1 MQLPFGSYGTVYV
14 RLTPFPDQEREI
26 LFSAGRLMQV
36 IHVQQKGNPN
46 NMEQFLNLISKEMES
61 AFAEAGYDSA
71 LGRVTVSNRP
81 DLCEYQC
88 NGAMAGAKRYKKA
101 PFMIADDVAKALGDK
116 NGGAGSSVFS
126 KVDVVKPGFLNLDVR
141 ESFLQSYLQQMAA
154 DDRLGM
160 PLPEKPEKIIID
172 YGGPNVAKPLH
183 VGHLRSA
190 VIGESVKRIAR
201 FHGEDVIGDIHLGDW
216 GLQMGL
222 VITELKKRMP
232 ELPYFDPSYTDSYP
246 EEAPFTVSEL
256 EEIYPFAS
264 AKSKQDPDYY
274 AEAMDNTRR
283 LQDGE
288 RGLYAL
294 WQKIVAVSVADMKRN
309 YANLDVTFDLWNGE
323 ASVHPVIPG
332 MVEDMKKTGVAYES
346 QGALVID
353 VSKETDSKEIP
364 PCIVLKSDG
373 ASLYTTTDLATIKE
387 RVETY
392 DPDKIIYITDKRQE
406 LHFTQVFRAAA
417 KSGLV
422 PEKTQLV
429 HIGFGTMNGRDGK
442 PFKTREGGVMRLET
456 LIADIDEEMLSK
468 ISTNPEIP
476 AEEAERTSR
485 QVALAALKYG
495 DLSNQASKDYIFDIE
510 KFTSFEG
517 DTGPYILYTI
527 VRMRSILQRYAAQA
541 GAKDPASLKTG
552 EPASPVEKKLMMDI
566 AGFNAMMEGAYTDC
580 APHRICAYIYQLSN
594 DFNSFY
600 HATRIL
606 TEENTAQKEAWIAL
620 LHLTERVLTCCI
632 DVLGF
637 SAPERM

>member
-1 MQLPFGSYGTVYV
+1 
-14 RLTPFPDQEREI
+14 
-26 LFSAGRLMQV
+26 
-36 IHVQQKGNPN
+36 
-46 NMEQFLNLISKEMES
+46 MES
-61 AFAEAGYDSA
+61 AFEAAGYDSA

-88 NGAMAGAKRYKKA
+88 NGAMAGAKRYHKA
-101 PFMIADDVAKALGDK
+101 PFMIADDVAKALAAK
-116 NGGAGSSVFS
+116 NEGTGSDVFS
-126 KVDVVKPGFLNLDVR
+126 KVEVVKPGFLNLDVD
-141 ESFLQSYLQQMAA
+141 ESFLRSYLQEMSV

-160 PLPEKPEKIIID
+160 PVPEKAEKIIID

-190 VIGESVKRIAR
+190 VIGEAVKRIAR

-232 ELPYFDPSYTDSYP
+232 DLPYFDPDYTGEYP

-283 LQDGE
+283 LQEGE

-294 WQKIVAVSVADMKRN
+294 WQKIVGVSVADMKRN
-309 YANLDVTFDLWNGE
+309 YENLNVSFDLWNGE

-332 MVEDMKKTGVAYES
+332 MVEDMKKGGYAYES

-353 VSKETDSKEIP
+353 VAEETDAKEIP

-387 RVETY
+387 RVEKY
-392 DPDKIIYITDKRQE
+392 NPDKIIYITDKRQE
-406 LHFTQVFRAAA
+406 LHFTQVFRAAV
-417 KSGLV
+417 KSGLAG
-422 PEKTQLV
+422 PDTKLI
-429 HIGFGTMNGRDGK
+429 HIGFGTMNGKDGK

-456 LIADIDEEMLSK
+456 LIADIDAEMLSK

-476 AEEAERTSR
+476 AGEAEQTSR

-527 VRMRSILQRYAAQA
+527 VRMRSILQRYAAEPD
-541 GAKDPASLKTG
+541 AKDPASLRTG
-552 EPASPVEKKLMMDI
+552 VPASAVEKKLMMDI

-606 TEENTAQKEAWIAL
+606 TEQDQAQKESWIAL
-620 LHLTERVLTCCI
+620 LHLTERVLPCCI
-632 DVLGF
+632 NVLGF

>member
-1 MQLPFGSYGTVYV
+1 
-14 RLTPFPDQEREI
+14 
-26 LFSAGRLMQV
+26 
-36 IHVQQKGNPN
+36 
-46 NMEQFLNLISKEMES
+46 MEQFLNLISKEMES
-61 AFAEAGYDSA
+61 AFEAAGYDSA

-88 NGAMAGAKRYKKA
+88 NGAMAGAKRYRKA
-101 PFMIADDVAKALGDK
+101 PFMIADDVAKALTEK
-116 NGGAGSSVFS
+116 NDGTGSNVFS
-126 KVDVVKPGFLNLDVR
+126 KVEVVKPGFLNLDVK
-141 ESFLQSYLQQMAA
+141 ESFLQSYLREMSA
-154 DDRLGM
+154 DERLGM

-232 ELPYFDPSYTDSYP
+232 DLPYFDPDFKGGYP
-246 EEAPFTVSEL
+246 EDAPFTVSEL

-264 AKSKQDPDYY
+264 AKSKKDPEYY

-283 LQDGE
+283 LQEGE

-294 WQKIVAVSVADMKRN
+294 WQKIVGVSVADMKRN
-309 YANLDVTFDLWNGE
+309 YENLDVSFDLWNGE

-332 MVEDMKKTGVAYES
+332 MVRDMKES
-346 QGALVID
+346 GCAHESKGALVID
-353 VSKETDSKEIP
+353 VSRETDSKEIP

-387 RVETY
+387 RVEKY
-392 DPDKIIYITDKRQE
+392 DPDRIIYITDKRQE
-406 LHFTQVFRAAA
+406 LHFTQVFRAARKA
-417 KSGLV
+417 GLTGT
-422 PEKTQLV
+422 ETELV
-429 HIGFGTMNGRDGK
+429 HIGFGTMNGKDGK

-456 LIADIDEEMLSK
+456 LIADIDAEMLSK
-468 ISTNPEIP
+468 ISTNPDIP
-476 AEEAERTSR
+476 AEEAQETSR
-485 QVALAALKYG
+485 RVALAALKYG

-527 VRMRSILQRYAAQA
+527 VRMRSILQRYLAEEGASAPAELALGVPA
-541 GAKDPASLKTG
+541 GD
-552 EPASPVEKKLMMDI
+552 VEKKLMMDL
-566 AGFNAMMEGAYTDC
+566 AGFNAMMEGAYSDL
-580 APHRICAYIYQLSN
+580 APHRVCAYIYQVSN

-600 HATRIL
+600 HSTRIL
-606 TEENTAQKEAWIAL
+606 AEKDKEQKESWIAL
-620 LHLTERVLTCCI
+620 LCLTERVLSRCI

>member
-1 MQLPFGSYGTVYV
+1 M
-14 RLTPFPDQEREI
+14 D
-26 LFSAGRLMQV
+26 
-36 IHVQQKGNPN
+36 
-46 NMEQFLNLISKEMES
+46 QFLNLISKEMAS
-61 AFAEAGYDSA
+61 AFEAAGYDSA

-88 NGAMAGAKRYKKA
+88 NGAMAGAKRYRKA
-101 PFMIADDVAKALGDK
+101 PFMIADDIAKILKEK
-116 NGGAGSSVFS
+116 NDGAGSAVFS
-126 KVDVVKPGFLNLDVR
+126 KAEVVKPGFLNLDVS
-141 ESFLQSYLQQMAA
+141 ESFLQSYLQQMAG
-154 DDRLGM
+154 DSRLGM

-190 VIGESVKRIAR
+190 VIGEAVKRIAR

-232 ELPYFDPSYTDSYP
+232 DLPYFDPDFKGDYP

-264 AKSKQDPDYY
+264 ARSKEDPEYY
-274 AEAMDNTRR
+274 AEAMDTTRR
-283 LQDGE
+283 LQEGE
-288 RGLYAL
+288 RGFYAL

-309 YANLDVTFDLWNGE
+309 YENLNVTFDLWNGE

-332 MVEDMKKTGVAYES
+332 MVADLKAGGYAYES

-353 VSKETDSKEIP
+353 VSRETDSKEIP

-387 RVETY
+387 RVEKY
-392 DPDKIIYITDKRQE
+392 HPDRIIYITDKRQE
-406 LHFTQVFRAAA
+406 LHFTQVFRAAQ

-422 PEKTQLV
+422 GPETELV
-429 HIGFGTMNGRDGK
+429 HIGFGTMNGKDGK

-456 LIADIDEEMLSK
+456 LIADIDAEMLSK

-476 AEEAERTSR
+476 AEEAAETSR

-527 VRMRSILQRYAAQA
+527 VRMRSILQRYMTEE
-541 GAKDPASLKTG
+541 GSSDPADLALGT
-552 EPASPVEKKLMMDI
+552 PASEVEKKLMMDL
-566 AGFNAMMEGAYTDC
+566 AGFNAMMEGAYTDI
-580 APHRICAYIYQLSN
+580 APHRVCAYIYQVSN

-606 TEENTAQKEAWIAL
+606 TEQDKAQKESWIAL
-620 LHLTERVLTCCI
+620 LHLTERVLSTCI

>member
-1 MQLPFGSYGTVYV
+1 
-14 RLTPFPDQEREI
+14 
-26 LFSAGRLMQV
+26 
-36 IHVQQKGNPN
+36 
-46 NMEQFLNLISKEMES
+46 MEQFLNLISKEMES
-61 AFAEAGYDSA
+61 AFEAAGYDSA

-88 NGAMAGAKRYKKA
+88 NGAMAGAKRYHKA
-101 PFMIADDVAKALGDK
+101 PFMIADDVAKALAAK
-116 NGGAGSSVFS
+116 NEGTGSDVFS
-126 KVDVVKPGFLNLDVR
+126 KVEVVKPGFLNLDVD
-141 ESFLQSYLQQMAA
+141 ESFLRSYLQEMSV

-160 PLPEKPEKIIID
+160 PVPEKAEKIIID

-190 VIGESVKRIAR
+190 VIGEAVKRIAR

-232 ELPYFDPSYTDSYP
+232 DLPYFDPDYTGEYP

-283 LQDGE
+283 LQEGE

-294 WQKIVAVSVADMKRN
+294 WQKIVGVSVADMKRN
-309 YANLDVTFDLWNGE
+309 YENLNVSFDLWNGE

-332 MVEDMKKTGVAYES
+332 MVEDMKKGGYAYES

-353 VSKETDSKEIP
+353 VAEETDAKEIP

-387 RVETY
+387 RVEKY
-392 DPDKIIYITDKRQE
+392 NPDKIIYITDKRQE
-406 LHFTQVFRAAA
+406 LHFTQVFRAAV
-417 KSGLV
+417 KSGLAG
-422 PEKTQLV
+422 PDTKLI
-429 HIGFGTMNGRDGK
+429 HIGFGTMNGKDGK

-456 LIADIDEEMLSK
+456 LIADIDAEMLSK

-476 AEEAERTSR
+476 AGEAEQTSR

-527 VRMRSILQRYAAQA
+527 VRMRSILQRYAAEPD
-541 GAKDPASLKTG
+541 AKDPASLRTG
-552 EPASPVEKKLMMDI
+552 VPASAVEKKLMMDI

-606 TEENTAQKEAWIAL
+606 TEQNQAQKESWIAL
-620 LHLTERVLTCCI
+620 LHLTERVLSCCI
-632 DVLGF
+632 NVLGF

>member
-1 MQLPFGSYGTVYV
+1 
-14 RLTPFPDQEREI
+14 
-26 LFSAGRLMQV
+26 
-36 IHVQQKGNPN
+36 
-46 NMEQFLNLISKEMES
+46 MES
-61 AFAEAGYDSA
+61 AFEAAGYDSA

-88 NGAMAGAKRYKKA
+88 NGAMAGAKRYHKA
-101 PFMIADDVAKALGDK
+101 PFMIADDVAKTLAAK
-116 NGGAGSSVFS
+116 NEGTGSDVFS
-126 KVDVVKPGFLNLDVR
+126 KVEVVKPGFLNLDVD
-141 ESFLQSYLQQMAA
+141 ESFLRSYLQEMSV

-160 PLPEKPEKIIID
+160 PVPEKAEKIIID

-190 VIGESVKRIAR
+190 VIGEAVKRIAR

-232 ELPYFDPSYTDSYP
+232 ELPYFDPDYTGEYP

-283 LQDGE
+283 LQEGE

-294 WQKIVAVSVADMKRN
+294 WQKIVGVSVADMKRN
-309 YANLDVTFDLWNGE
+309 YENLNVSFDLWNGE

-332 MVEDMKKTGVAYES
+332 MVEDMKKGGYAYES

-353 VSKETDSKEIP
+353 VAEETDAKEIP

-387 RVETY
+387 RVEKY
-392 DPDKIIYITDKRQE
+392 NPDKIIYITDKRQE
-406 LHFTQVFRAAA
+406 LHFTQVFRAAV
-417 KSGLV
+417 KSGLAG
-422 PEKTQLV
+422 PDTKLI
-429 HIGFGTMNGRDGK
+429 HIGFGTMNGKDGK

-456 LIADIDEEMLSK
+456 LIADIDAEMLSK

-476 AEEAERTSR
+476 AGEAEQTSR

-527 VRMRSILQRYAAQA
+527 VRMRSILQRYAAEPD
-541 GAKDPASLKTG
+541 AKDPASLRTG
-552 EPASPVEKKLMMDI
+552 VPASAVEKKLMMDI

-606 TEENTAQKEAWIAL
+606 TEQDQAQKESWIAL
-620 LHLTERVLTCCI
+620 LHLTERVLSCCI
-632 DVLGF
+632 NVLGF

>member
-1 MQLPFGSYGTVYV
+1 M
-14 RLTPFPDQEREI
+14 
-26 LFSAGRLMQV
+26 
-36 IHVQQKGNPN
+36 
-46 NMEQFLNLISKEMES
+46 
-61 AFAEAGYDSA
+61 
-71 LGRVTVSNRP
+71 TVSNRP

-88 NGAMAGAKRYKKA
+88 NGAMAGAKRYHKA
-101 PFMIADDVAKALGDK
+101 PFMIADDVAKALAAK
-116 NGGAGSSVFS
+116 NEGTGSDVFS
-126 KVDVVKPGFLNLDVR
+126 KVEVVKPGFLNLDVD
-141 ESFLQSYLQQMAA
+141 ESFLRSYLQEMSV

-160 PLPEKPEKIIID
+160 PVPEKAEKIIID

-190 VIGESVKRIAR
+190 VIGEAVKRIAR

-232 ELPYFDPSYTDSYP
+232 DLPYFDPDYTGEYP

-283 LQDGE
+283 LQEGE

-294 WQKIVAVSVADMKRN
+294 WQKIVGVSVADMKRN
-309 YANLDVTFDLWNGE
+309 YENLNVSFDLWNGE

-332 MVEDMKKTGVAYES
+332 MVEDMKKGGYAYES

-353 VSKETDSKEIP
+353 VAEETDAKEIP

-387 RVETY
+387 RVEKY
-392 DPDKIIYITDKRQE
+392 NPDKIIYITDKRQE
-406 LHFTQVFRAAA
+406 LHFTQVFRAAV
-417 KSGLV
+417 KSGLAG
-422 PEKTQLV
+422 PDTKLI
-429 HIGFGTMNGRDGK
+429 HIGFGTMNGKDGK

-456 LIADIDEEMLSK
+456 LIADIDAEMLSK

-476 AEEAERTSR
+476 AGEAEQTSR

-527 VRMRSILQRYAAQA
+527 VRMRSILQRYAAEPD
-541 GAKDPASLKTG
+541 AKDPASLRTG
-552 EPASPVEKKLMMDI
+552 VPASAVEKKLMMDI

-606 TEENTAQKEAWIAL
+606 TEQDQAQKESWIAL
-620 LHLTERVLTCCI
+620 LHLTERVLSCCI
-632 DVLGF
+632 NVLGF

>member
-1 MQLPFGSYGTVYV
+1 M
-14 RLTPFPDQEREI
+14 
-26 LFSAGRLMQV
+26 
-36 IHVQQKGNPN
+36 IHDSRRKGIDLD
-46 NMEQFLNLISKEMES
+46 QFLNLISKEMAS
-61 AFAEAGYDSA
+61 AFEAAGYDSA

-88 NGAMAGAKRYKKA
+88 NGAMAGAKRYRKA
-101 PFMIADDVAKALGDK
+101 PFMIADDIAKILKEK
-116 NGGAGSSVFS
+116 NDGAGSAVFS
-126 KVDVVKPGFLNLDVR
+126 KAEVVKPGFLNLDVS
-141 ESFLQSYLQQMAA
+141 ESFLQSYLQQMAG
-154 DDRLGM
+154 DSRLGM

-190 VIGESVKRIAR
+190 VIGEAVKRIAR

-232 ELPYFDPSYTDSYP
+232 DLPYFDPDFKGDYP

-264 AKSKQDPDYY
+264 ARSKEDPEYY
-274 AEAMDNTRR
+274 AEAMDTTRR
-283 LQDGE
+283 LQEGE
-288 RGLYAL
+288 RGFYAL

-309 YANLDVTFDLWNGE
+309 YENLNVTFDLWNGE

-332 MVEDMKKTGVAYES
+332 MVADLKAGGYAYES

-353 VSKETDSKEIP
+353 VSRETDSKEIP

-387 RVETY
+387 RVEKY
-392 DPDKIIYITDKRQE
+392 HPDRIIYITDKRQE
-406 LHFTQVFRAAA
+406 LHFTQVFRAAQ

-422 PEKTQLV
+422 GPETELV
-429 HIGFGTMNGRDGK
+429 HIGFGTMNGKDGK

-456 LIADIDEEMLSK
+456 LIADIDAEMLSK

-476 AEEAERTSR
+476 AEEAAETSR

-527 VRMRSILQRYAAQA
+527 VRMRSILQRYMTEE
-541 GAKDPASLKTG
+541 GSSDPADLALGT
-552 EPASPVEKKLMMDI
+552 PASEVEKKLMMDL
-566 AGFNAMMEGAYTDC
+566 AGFNAMMEGAYTDI
-580 APHRICAYIYQLSN
+580 APHRVCAYIYQVSN

-606 TEENTAQKEAWIAL
+606 TEQDKAQKESWIAL
-620 LHLTERVLTCCI
+620 LHLTERVLSTCI

>member
-1 MQLPFGSYGTVYV
+1 
-14 RLTPFPDQEREI
+14 
-26 LFSAGRLMQV
+26 
-36 IHVQQKGNPN
+36 
-46 NMEQFLNLISKEMES
+46 MEQFLNLISKEMES
-61 AFAEAGYDSA
+61 AFEAAGYDSA

-88 NGAMAGAKRYKKA
+88 NGAMAGAKRYHKA
-101 PFMIADDVAKALGDK
+101 PFMIADDVAKALAAK
-116 NGGAGSSVFS
+116 NEGTGSDVFS
-126 KVDVVKPGFLNLDVR
+126 KVEVVKPGFLNLDVD
-141 ESFLQSYLQQMAA
+141 ESFLRSYLQEMSV

-160 PLPEKPEKIIID
+160 PVPEKAEKIIID

-190 VIGESVKRIAR
+190 VIGEAVKRIAR

-232 ELPYFDPSYTDSYP
+232 DLPYFDPDYTGEYP
-246 EEAPFTVSEL
+246 VEAPFTVSEL

-283 LQDGE
+283 LQEGE

-294 WQKIVAVSVADMKRN
+294 WQKIVGVSVADMKRN
-309 YANLDVTFDLWNGE
+309 YENLNVSFDLWNGE

-332 MVEDMKKTGVAYES
+332 MVEDMKKGGYAYES

-353 VSKETDSKEIP
+353 VAEETDAKEIP

-387 RVETY
+387 RVEKY
-392 DPDKIIYITDKRQE
+392 NPDKIIYITDKRQE
-406 LHFTQVFRAAA
+406 LHFTQVFRAAV
-417 KSGLV
+417 KSGLAG
-422 PEKTQLV
+422 PDTKLI
-429 HIGFGTMNGRDGK
+429 HIGFGTMNGKDGK

-456 LIADIDEEMLSK
+456 LIADIDAEMLSK

-476 AEEAERTSR
+476 AGEAEQTSR

-527 VRMRSILQRYAAQA
+527 VRMRSILQRYAAEPD
-541 GAKDPASLKTG
+541 AKDPASLRTG
-552 EPASPVEKKLMMDI
+552 VPASAVEKKLMMDI

-606 TEENTAQKEAWIAL
+606 TEQDQAQKESWIAL
-620 LHLTERVLTCCI
+620 LHLTERVLSCCI
-632 DVLGF
+632 NVLGF

>member
-1 MQLPFGSYGTVYV
+1 MS
-14 RLTPFPDQEREI
+14 
-26 LFSAGRLMQV
+26 
-36 IHVQQKGNPN
+36 
-46 NMEQFLNLISKEMES
+46 
-61 AFAEAGYDSA
+61 
-71 LGRVTVSNRP
+71 
-81 DLCEYQC
+81 
-88 NGAMAGAKRYKKA
+88 
-101 PFMIADDVAKALGDK
+101 
-116 NGGAGSSVFS
+116 
-126 KVDVVKPGFLNLDVR
+126 
-141 ESFLQSYLQQMAA
+141 ESFLQSYLQQMAG
-154 DDRLGM
+154 DGRLGM

-190 VIGESVKRIAR
+190 VIGEAVKRIAR

-232 ELPYFDPSYTDSYP
+232 ELPYFDEAYAGDYP

-264 AKSKQDPDYY
+264 ARSKQDPEYY
-274 AEAMDNTRR
+274 AEAMDTTRR
-283 LQDGE
+283 LQEGE
-288 RGLYAL
+288 RGFYAL

-309 YANLDVTFDLWNGE
+309 YENLNVTFDLWNGE

-332 MVEDMKKTGVAYES
+332 MVADLKAGGYAYES

-353 VSKETDSKEIP
+353 VSKETDSKEIT

-387 RVETY
+387 RVEKY
-392 DPDKIIYITDKRQE
+392 HPDRIIYITDKRQE
-406 LHFTQVFRAAA
+406 LHFTQVFRAAQ

-422 PEKTQLV
+422 EPETELV
-429 HIGFGTMNGRDGK
+429 HIGFGTMNGKDGK

-456 LIADIDEEMLSK
+456 LIADIDAEMLSK

-476 AEEAERTSR
+476 AEEAAETSR

-527 VRMRSILQRYAAQA
+527 VRMRSILQRYMAEE
-541 GAKDPASLKTG
+541 GASDPADLALGT
-552 EPASPVEKKLMMDI
+552 PASDVEKKLMMDL
-566 AGFNAMMEGAYTDC
+566 AGFNAMMEGAYTDI
-580 APHRICAYIYQLSN
+580 APHRVCAYIYQVSN

-606 TEENTAQKEAWIAL
+606 TEQDKAQKESWIAL
-620 LHLTERVLTCCI
+620 LHLTERVLSTCI

>member
-1 MQLPFGSYGTVYV
+1 
-14 RLTPFPDQEREI
+14 
-26 LFSAGRLMQV
+26 
-36 IHVQQKGNPN
+36 
-46 NMEQFLNLISKEMES
+46 MEQFLNLISKEMES
-61 AFAEAGYDSA
+61 AFEAAGYDSA

-88 NGAMAGAKRYKKA
+88 NGAMAGAKRYHKA
-101 PFMIADDVAKALGDK
+101 PFMIADDVAKALAAK
-116 NGGAGSSVFS
+116 NEGTGSDVFS
-126 KVDVVKPGFLNLDVR
+126 KVEVVKPGFLNLDVD
-141 ESFLQSYLQQMAA
+141 ESFLRSYLQEMSV
-154 DDRLGM
+154 DERLGM
-160 PLPEKPEKIIID
+160 PVPEKAEKIIID

-190 VIGESVKRIAR
+190 VIGEAVKRIAR

-232 ELPYFDPSYTDSYP
+232 DLPYFDPDYTGEYP

-283 LQDGE
+283 LQEGE

-294 WQKIVAVSVADMKRN
+294 WQKIVGVSVADMKRN
-309 YANLDVTFDLWNGE
+309 YENLNVSFDLWNGE

-332 MVEDMKKTGVAYES
+332 MVEDMKKGGYAYES

-353 VSKETDSKEIP
+353 VAEETDAKEIP

-387 RVETY
+387 RVEKY
-392 DPDKIIYITDKRQE
+392 NPDKIIYITDKRQE
-406 LHFTQVFRAAA
+406 LHFTQVFRAAV
-417 KSGLV
+417 KSGLAG
-422 PEKTQLV
+422 PDTKLI
-429 HIGFGTMNGRDGK
+429 HIGFGTMNGKDGK

-456 LIADIDEEMLSK
+456 LIADIDAEMLSK

-476 AEEAERTSR
+476 AGEAEQTSR

-527 VRMRSILQRYAAQA
+527 VRMRSILQRYAAEPD
-541 GAKDPASLKTG
+541 AKDPASLRTG
-552 EPASPVEKKLMMDI
+552 VPASSVEKKLMMDI

-606 TEENTAQKEAWIAL
+606 TEQDQAQKESWIAL
-620 LHLTERVLTCCI
+620 LHLTERVLSCCI
-632 DVLGF
+632 NVLGF

>member
-1 MQLPFGSYGTVYV
+1 
-14 RLTPFPDQEREI
+14 
-26 LFSAGRLMQV
+26 
-36 IHVQQKGNPN
+36 
-46 NMEQFLNLISKEMES
+46 MEQFLNLISKEMES
-61 AFAEAGYDSA
+61 AFEAAGYDSA

-88 NGAMAGAKRYKKA
+88 NGAMAGAKRYHKA
-101 PFMIADDVAKALGDK
+101 PFMIADDVAKALAAK
-116 NGGAGSSVFS
+116 NEGTGSDVFS
-126 KVDVVKPGFLNLDVR
+126 KVEVVKPGFLNLDVD
-141 ESFLQSYLQQMAA
+141 ESFLRSYLQEMSV

-160 PLPEKPEKIIID
+160 PVPEKAEKIIID

-190 VIGESVKRIAR
+190 VIGEAVKRIAR

-232 ELPYFDPSYTDSYP
+232 
-246 EEAPFTVSEL
+246 
-256 EEIYPFAS
+256 AS

-283 LQDGE
+283 LQEGE

-294 WQKIVAVSVADMKRN
+294 WQKIVGVSVADMKRN
-309 YANLDVTFDLWNGE
+309 YENLNVSFDLWNGE

-332 MVEDMKKTGVAYES
+332 MVEDMKKGGYAYES

-353 VSKETDSKEIP
+353 VAEETDAKEIP

-387 RVETY
+387 RVEKY
-392 DPDKIIYITDKRQE
+392 NPDKIIYITDKRQE
-406 LHFTQVFRAAA
+406 LHFTQVFRAAV
-417 KSGLV
+417 KSGLAG
-422 PEKTQLV
+422 PDTKLI
-429 HIGFGTMNGRDGK
+429 HIGFGTMNGKDGK

-456 LIADIDEEMLSK
+456 LIADIDAEMLSK

-476 AEEAERTSR
+476 AGEAEQTSR

-527 VRMRSILQRYAAQA
+527 VRMRSILQRYAAEPD
-541 GAKDPASLKTG
+541 AKDPASLRTG
-552 EPASPVEKKLMMDI
+552 VPASAVEKKLMMDI

-606 TEENTAQKEAWIAL
+606 TEQDQAQKESWIAL
-620 LHLTERVLTCCI
+620 LHLTERVLSCCI
-632 DVLGF
+632 NVLGF

>member
-1 MQLPFGSYGTVYV
+1 
-14 RLTPFPDQEREI
+14 
-26 LFSAGRLMQV
+26 
-36 IHVQQKGNPN
+36 
-46 NMEQFLNLISKEMES
+46 MEQFLDLISKEMES
-61 AFAEAGYDSA
+61 AFEAAGYDSA

-88 NGAMAGAKRYKKA
+88 NGAMAGAKRYRKA
-101 PFMIADDVAKALGDK
+101 PFMIADDVAGALAAK
-116 NGGAGSSVFS
+116 NDGRGSAVFS
-126 KVDVVKPGFLNLDVR
+126 KAEVVKPGFLNLDVN
-141 ESFLQSYLQQMAA
+141 EGFLQSYLQQMSE
-154 DDRLGM
+154 DERLGM

-190 VIGESVKRIAR
+190 VIGEAVKRIAR

-232 ELPYFDPSYTDSYP
+232 GLAYFDPDFTGEYP

-264 AKSKQDPDYY
+264 AKSKQDPEYY

-309 YANLDVTFDLWNGE
+309 YENLNVTFDLWKGE

-332 MVEDMKKTGVAYES
+332 MVEDMKKGGYAYES

-353 VSKETDSKEIP
+353 VAEETDSKEIP

-387 RVETY
+387 RVEKY
-392 DPDKIIYITDKRQE
+392 HPDKIIYITDKRQE

-417 KSGLV
+417 KAGLV
-422 PEKTQLV
+422 SPDTELV

-456 LIADIDEEMLSK
+456 LIADIDAEMLSK

-476 AEEAERTSR
+476 AREAEQTSR

-527 VRMRSILQRYAAQA
+527 VRMRSILQRYAAQP
-541 GAKDPASLKTG
+541 GAKDPASLRTG
-552 EPASPVEKKLMMDI
+552 IPASPVEKKLMMDI

-580 APHRICAYIYQLSN
+580 APHRVCAYIYQLSN

-600 HATRIL
+600 HATKIL
-606 TEENTAQKEAWIAL
+606 TEQDQAQKESWIAL
-620 LHLTERVLTCCI
+620 LHLTERVLSCCI

-637 SAPERM
+637 SAPLRM

>member
-1 MQLPFGSYGTVYV
+1 
-14 RLTPFPDQEREI
+14 
-26 LFSAGRLMQV
+26 
-36 IHVQQKGNPN
+36 
-46 NMEQFLNLISKEMES
+46 MES
-61 AFAEAGYDSA
+61 AFEAAGYDSA

-88 NGAMAGAKRYKKA
+88 NGAMAGAKRYHKA
-101 PFMIADDVAKALGDK
+101 PFMIADDVAKALAAK
-116 NGGAGSSVFS
+116 NEGTGSDVFS
-126 KVDVVKPGFLNLDVR
+126 KVEVVKPGFLNLDVD
-141 ESFLQSYLQQMAA
+141 ESFLRSYLQEMSV

-160 PLPEKPEKIIID
+160 PVPEKAEKIIID

-190 VIGESVKRIAR
+190 VIGEAVKRIAR

-232 ELPYFDPSYTDSYP
+232 DLPYFDPDYTGEYP

-283 LQDGE
+283 LQEGE

-294 WQKIVAVSVADMKRN
+294 WQKIVGVSVADMKRN
-309 YANLDVTFDLWNGE
+309 YENLNVSFDLWNGE

-332 MVEDMKKTGVAYES
+332 MVEDMKKGGYAYES

-353 VSKETDSKEIP
+353 VAEETDAKEIP

-387 RVETY
+387 RVEKY
-392 DPDKIIYITDKRQE
+392 KPDKIIYITDKRQE
-406 LHFTQVFRAAA
+406 LHFTQVFRAAV
-417 KSGLV
+417 KSGLAG
-422 PEKTQLV
+422 PDTKLI
-429 HIGFGTMNGRDGK
+429 HIGFGTMNGKDGK

-456 LIADIDEEMLSK
+456 LIADIDAEMLSK

-476 AEEAERTSR
+476 AGEAEQTSR

-527 VRMRSILQRYAAQA
+527 VRMRSILQRYAAEPD
-541 GAKDPASLKTG
+541 AKDPASLRTG
-552 EPASPVEKKLMMDI
+552 VPASAVEKKLMMDI

-606 TEENTAQKEAWIAL
+606 TEQDQAQKESWIAL
-620 LHLTERVLTCCI
+620 LHLTERVLSCCI
-632 DVLGF
+632 NVLGF

>member
-1 MQLPFGSYGTVYV
+1 M
-14 RLTPFPDQEREI
+14 D
-26 LFSAGRLMQV
+26 
-36 IHVQQKGNPN
+36 
-46 NMEQFLNLISKEMES
+46 QFLNLISKEMAS
-61 AFAEAGYDSA
+61 AFEAAGYDSA

-88 NGAMAGAKRYKKA
+88 NGAMAGAKRYRKA
-101 PFMIADDVAKALGDK
+101 PFMIADDVAKILKEK
-116 NGGAGSSVFS
+116 NDGAGSAVFS
-126 KVDVVKPGFLNLDVR
+126 KVEVVKPGFLNLDVS
-141 ESFLQSYLQQMAA
+141 ESFLQSYLQQMAG
-154 DDRLGM
+154 DGRLGM

-190 VIGESVKRIAR
+190 VIGEAVKPIAR
-201 FHGEDVIGDIHLGDW
+201 FHGEDVLGDIHRGDW

-232 ELPYFDPSYTDSYP
+232 DLPYFDPDFKGEYP

-264 AKSKQDPDYY
+264 ARSKQDPEYY
-274 AEAMDNTRR
+274 AEAMDTTRR
-283 LQDGE
+283 LQEGE
-288 RGLYAL
+288 RGFYAL

-309 YANLDVTFDLWNGE
+309 YENLNVTFDLWNGE

-332 MVEDMKKTGVAYES
+332 MVADLKAGGYAYES

-387 RVETY
+387 RVEKY
-392 DPDKIIYITDKRQE
+392 HPDRIIYITDKRQE
-406 LHFTQVFRAAA
+406 LHFTQVFRAAQ

-422 PEKTQLV
+422 EPETELV
-429 HIGFGTMNGRDGK
+429 HIGFGTMNGKDGK

-456 LIADIDEEMLSK
+456 LIADIDAEMLSK

-476 AEEAERTSR
+476 AEEAAETSR

-527 VRMRSILQRYAAQA
+527 VRMRSILQRYMAEE
-541 GAKDPASLKTG
+541 GASDPADLALGT
-552 EPASPVEKKLMMDI
+552 PASDVEKKLMMDL
-566 AGFNAMMEGAYTDC
+566 AGFNAMMEGAYTDI
-580 APHRICAYIYQLSN
+580 APHRVCAYIYQVSN

-606 TEENTAQKEAWIAL
+606 TEQDKAQKESWIAL
-620 LHLTERVLTCCI
+620 LHLTERVLSTCI

>member
-1 MQLPFGSYGTVYV
+1 
-14 RLTPFPDQEREI
+14 
-26 LFSAGRLMQV
+26 
-36 IHVQQKGNPN
+36 
-46 NMEQFLNLISKEMES
+46 MEQFLNLISKEMES
-61 AFAEAGYDSA
+61 AFEAAGYDSA

-88 NGAMAGAKRYKKA
+88 NGAMAGAKRYHKA
-101 PFMIADDVAKALGDK
+101 PFMIADDVAKALAAK
-116 NGGAGSSVFS
+116 NEGTGSDVFS
-126 KVDVVKPGFLNLDVR
+126 KVEVVKPGFLNLDVD
-141 ESFLQSYLQQMAA
+141 ESFLRSYLQEMSV

-160 PLPEKPEKIIID
+160 PVPEKAEKIIID

-190 VIGESVKRIAR
+190 VIGEAVKRIAR

-232 ELPYFDPSYTDSYP
+232 DLPYFDPDYTGEYP

-283 LQDGE
+283 LQEGE

-294 WQKIVAVSVADMKRN
+294 WQKIDGVSVADMKRN
-309 YANLDVTFDLWNGE
+309 YENLNVSFDLWNGE

-332 MVEDMKKTGVAYES
+332 MVEDMKKGGYAYES

-353 VSKETDSKEIP
+353 VAEETDAKEIP

-387 RVETY
+387 RVEKY
-392 DPDKIIYITDKRQE
+392 NPDKIIYITDKRQE
-406 LHFTQVFRAAA
+406 LHFTQVFRAAV
-417 KSGLV
+417 KSGLAG
-422 PEKTQLV
+422 PDTKLI
-429 HIGFGTMNGRDGK
+429 HIGFGTMNGKDGK

-456 LIADIDEEMLSK
+456 LIADIDAEMLSK

-476 AEEAERTSR
+476 AGEAEQTSR

-527 VRMRSILQRYAAQA
+527 VRMRSILQRYAAEPD
-541 GAKDPASLKTG
+541 AKDPASLRTG
-552 EPASPVEKKLMMDI
+552 VPASAVEKKLMMDI

-606 TEENTAQKEAWIAL
+606 TEQDQAQKESWIAL
-620 LHLTERVLTCCI
+620 LHLTERVLSCCI
-632 DVLGF
+632 NVLGF

>member
-1 MQLPFGSYGTVYV
+1 
-14 RLTPFPDQEREI
+14 
-26 LFSAGRLMQV
+26 
-36 IHVQQKGNPN
+36 
-46 NMEQFLNLISKEMES
+46 MES
-61 AFAEAGYDSA
+61 AFEAAGYDSA

-88 NGAMAGAKRYKKA
+88 NGAMAGAKRYRKA
-101 PFMIADDVAKALGDK
+101 PFMIADDVAGALAAK
-116 NGGAGSSVFS
+116 NDGAGSAVFS
-126 KVDVVKPGFLNLDVR
+126 KVEVVKPGFLNLDVK
-141 ESFLQSYLQQMAA
+141 ESFLQSYLQQMSA

-190 VIGESVKRIAR
+190 VIGEAVKRIAR

-222 VITELKKRMP
+222 VITERKKRMP
-232 ELPYFDPSYTDSYP
+232 GLPYFDPSFEGEYP
-246 EEAPFTVSEL
+246 DEAPFTVSEL

-264 AKSKQDPDYY
+264 ARSKQDPEYY

-309 YANLDVTFDLWNGE
+309 YENLDVSFDLWNGE

-332 MVEDMKKTGVAYES
+332 MVEEMKKGGYAYES

-353 VSKETDSKEIP
+353 VAEETDSKEIP

-387 RVETY
+387 RVEKY
-392 DPDKIIYITDKRQE
+392 HPDKIIYITDKRQE

-417 KSGLV
+417 RSGLV
-422 PEKTQLV
+422 GGDTELV
-429 HIGFGTMNGRDGK
+429 HIGFGTMNGKDGK
-442 PFKTREGGVMRLET
+442 PFKTREGGVMRLEH
-456 LIADIDEEMLSK
+456 LIADIDAEMLSK

-476 AEEAERTSR
+476 AEEAEQTSR

-495 DLSNQASKDYIFDIE
+495 DLSNQASKDYVFDIE

-527 VRMRSILQRYAAQA
+527 VRMRSIMQRYAEQS
-541 GAKDPASLKTG
+541 GAKDPASLRTG
-552 EPASPVEKKLMMDI
+552 LPAGPVEKKLMMDI
-566 AGFNAMMEGAYTDC
+566 AGFNAMMEGAYADC
-580 APHRICAYIYQLSN
+580 APHRVCAYIYQLSN

-606 TEENTAQKEAWIAL
+606 TEQDQAQKESWIAL
-620 LHLTERVLTCCI
+620 LYLTERVLSRCI

-637 SAPERM
+637 SAPSRM

>member
-1 MQLPFGSYGTVYV
+1 M
-14 RLTPFPDQEREI
+14 D
-26 LFSAGRLMQV
+26 
-36 IHVQQKGNPN
+36 
-46 NMEQFLNLISKEMES
+46 QFLSLISKEMAS
-61 AFAEAGYDSA
+61 AFEAAGYDST

-88 NGAMAGAKRYKKA
+88 NGAMAGAKRYHKA
-101 PFMIADDVAKALGDK
+101 PFMIADDVAKALEGK
-116 NGGAGSSVFS
+116 NEGAGSDVFS
-126 KVDVVKPGFLNLDVR
+126 KVEVVKPGFLNLDVK
-141 ESFLQSYLQQMAA
+141 ESFLQSYLQEMSA

-160 PLPEKPEKIIID
+160 PLPEEPEKIIID

-222 VITELKKRMP
+222 VITELSKRMP
-232 ELPYFDPSYTDSYP
+232 DLPYFNPDFAGEYP

-264 AKSKQDPDYY
+264 AKSKKDSDYY

-283 LQDGE
+283 LQEGE

-309 YANLDVTFDLWNGE
+309 YENLDVSFDLWNGE

-332 MVEDMKKTGVAYES
+332 MVADMKAGGYAYES

-353 VSKETDSKEIP
+353 VSRETDSKEIP

-387 RVETY
+387 RVEKY
-392 DPDKIIYITDKRQE
+392 HPDRIIYITDKRQE
-406 LHFTQVFRAAA
+406 LHFTQVFRAAQKA
-417 KSGLV
+417 GLV
-422 PEKTQLV
+422 GPETELV
-429 HIGFGTMNGRDGK
+429 HIGFGTMNGKDGK

-456 LIADIDEEMLSK
+456 LIADIDAEMLSK
-468 ISTNPEIP
+468 ISSNPEIP
-476 AEEAERTSR
+476 AEEAEETSR

-527 VRMRSILQRYAAQA
+527 VRMRSIMQRYLAEEGASVLSELTLGAPAA
-541 GAKDPASLKTG
+541 
-552 EPASPVEKKLMMDI
+552 EVEKKLMMDI
-566 AGFNAMMEGAYTDC
+566 AGFNAMMEGAYADS
-580 APHRICAYIYQLSN
+580 APHRICAYIYQVSN

-606 TEENTAQKEAWIAL
+606 AEKDKAQKESWIAL
-620 LHLTERVLTCCI
+620 LNLTERVLSRCI

-637 SAPERM
+637 SAPDRM

>member
-1 MQLPFGSYGTVYV
+1 
-14 RLTPFPDQEREI
+14 
-26 LFSAGRLMQV
+26 
-36 IHVQQKGNPN
+36 
-46 NMEQFLNLISKEMES
+46 MEQFLNLISKEMES
-61 AFAEAGYDSA
+61 AFEAAGYDSA

-88 NGAMAGAKRYKKA
+88 NGAMAGAKRYHKA
-101 PFMIADDVAKALGDK
+101 PFMIADDVAKALAAK
-116 NGGAGSSVFS
+116 NEGTGSDVFS
-126 KVDVVKPGFLNLDVR
+126 KVEVVKPGFLNLDVD
-141 ESFLQSYLQQMAA
+141 ESFLRSYLQEMSV

-160 PLPEKPEKIIID
+160 PVPEKAEKIIID

-190 VIGESVKRIAR
+190 VIGEAVKRIAR

-232 ELPYFDPSYTDSYP
+232 DLPYFDPDYTGEYP

-283 LQDGE
+283 LQEGE

-294 WQKIVAVSVADMKRN
+294 WQKIVGVSVADMKRN
-309 YANLDVTFDLWNGE
+309 YENLNVSFDLWNGE

-332 MVEDMKKTGVAYES
+332 MVEDMKKGGYAYES

-353 VSKETDSKEIP
+353 VAEETDAKEIP

-387 RVETY
+387 RVEKY
-392 DPDKIIYITDKRQE
+392 NPDKIIYITDKRQE
-406 LHFTQVFRAAA
+406 LHFTQVFRAAV
-417 KSGLV
+417 KSGLAG
-422 PEKTQLV
+422 PDTKLI
-429 HIGFGTMNGRDGK
+429 HIGFGTMNGKDGK

-456 LIADIDEEMLSK
+456 LIADIDAEMLSK

-476 AEEAERTSR
+476 SGEAEQTSR

-527 VRMRSILQRYAAQA
+527 VRMRSILQRYAAEPD
-541 GAKDPASLKTG
+541 AKDPASLRTG
-552 EPASPVEKKLMMDI
+552 VPASAVEKKLMMDI

-606 TEENTAQKEAWIAL
+606 TEQDQAQKESWIAL
-620 LHLTERVLTCCI
+620 LHLTERVLSCCI
-632 DVLGF
+632 NVLGF

>member
-1 MQLPFGSYGTVYV
+1 M
-14 RLTPFPDQEREI
+14 D
-26 LFSAGRLMQV
+26 
-36 IHVQQKGNPN
+36 
-46 NMEQFLNLISKEMES
+46 QFLNLISKEMES
-61 AFAEAGYDSA
+61 AFEAAGYDRA

-88 NGAMAGAKRYKKA
+88 NGAMAGAKRYHKA
-101 PFMIADDVAKALGDK
+101 PFMIADDVAKALSEK
-116 NGGAGSSVFS
+116 NDGEGSSVFS
-126 KVDVVKPGFLNLDVR
+126 KAEVVKPGFLNLDVK
-141 ESFLQSYLQQMAA
+141 ESFLQSYLQQMSA
-154 DDRLGM
+154 DERLGM
-160 PLPEKPEKIIID
+160 PLPEKAEKIIID

-190 VIGESVKRIAR
+190 VIGEAVKRIAR

-232 ELPYFDPSYTDSYP
+232 GLPYFDPEFTGEYP
-246 EEAPFTVSEL
+246 EDAPFTVSEL

-264 AKSKQDPDYY
+264 ARSKEDPEYY
-274 AEAMDNTRR
+274 AEAMDTTRR

-309 YANLDVTFDLWNGE
+309 YENLDVSFDLWNGE
-323 ASVHPVIPG
+323 ACFHPVIPG
-332 MVEDMKKTGVAYES
+332 MVEDMKKGGFAYES

-353 VSKETDSKEIP
+353 VAKDTDAKEIP

-387 RVETY
+387 RVEKY
-392 DPDKIIYITDKRQE
+392 HPDKIIYITDKRQE

-417 KSGLV
+417 KAGLV
-422 PEKTQLV
+422 GPETELV
-429 HIGFGTMNGRDGK
+429 HIGFGTMNGKDGK

-456 LIADIDEEMLSK
+456 LIADIDAEMLSK

-476 AEEAERTSR
+476 AEEAGQTSR

-527 VRMRSILQRYAAQA
+527 VRMRSILQRYSAQPD
-541 GAKDPASLKTG
+541 AKDPASLKTG
-552 EPASPVEKKLMMDI
+552 APASAVEKKLMMDI

-606 TEENTAQKEAWIAL
+606 TEQDQAQKESWIAL
-620 LHLTERVLTCCI
+620 LHLTERVLSCCI
-632 DVLGF
+632 SVLGF